1 MWLALVLAFASLVP
15 LGAQVLNSRQAAM
28 ACCRK
33 KGGECCP
40 RHAPAGRAFTA
51 NSCSGDCC
59 VLAPGV
65 QVRASGAVLLGNHW
79 TPAIR
84 PVGQLPSAPV
94 SRTACLS
101 SPTLRQ
107 RPPPPILFL

>member
-1 MWLALVLAFASLVP
+1 MLLRPRINRIVHRSAAIWLALVLAFASLVP

-33 KGGECCP
+33 KSGECCP

-84 PVGQLPSAPV
+84 PVGQLPSA
-94 SRTACLS
+94 
-101 SPTLRQ
+101 
-107 RPPPPILFL
+107 